1 MTAEPP
7 LKQESKK
14 EFRCGTLFY
23 TKNGLIALF
32 CWLLWGDFCFTI
44 MEAVV
49 PSLIPLKLKDLGA
62 PNWVMGMILT
72 TIPNLLNMTIAPYVS
87 VKSDNCRSR
96 WGRRIPFI
104 VSTMPFLCISLI
116 MLGWSREIAE
126 WCQKVVPMLSSWAP
140 ATVAI
145 VLIGLFMTIFQFF
158 NLFVNS
164 VFTYLFNDVV
174 PPSHL
179 GRFAGTF
186 RIVGTGASAL
196 YNWLAFKYAQTHMH
210 EIFLGATILYLV
222 GFGIM
227 CLMVKEGEYPPV
239 DATKSKSYGGIYGIK
254 NYFKESFSHGFYW
267 FLFVSAGILAMAGA
281 AWGFTMFFQL
291 EMGMSLDE
299 IGKLNAVTMVVSMVA
314 TYFAAVYVDRWH
326 PLRVYS
332 YICIFVVVGTGM
344 NWIWLFIDLP
354 GTYFFWLSLASNL
367 LYVFMNALIGA
378 SSLPMLMRL
387 FPHSRYGQFC
397 SAQGIIRSFCSILAG
412 LLFGG
417 YLDLLRVFVGDGYCY
432 RFNFTWTTAMM
443 FINCVAVV
451 WGYRIWNKMG
461 GDNGF
466 HPPAPWNEKGYEEV
480 ALVPTTGLHPKYLRI
495 ALRMMDALMIISL
508 LVPLFMLLFF
518 RTHGMEKAFSHFIF
532 YVIPLSALTLVIW
545 LVLARG
551 IYRDMRRAKRG
562 EPMHNGLP
570 HHGLMIVIASKF
582 LLAIGLWIAQLWV
595 AVAFNN
601 DKWAIVFAMGNV
613 VTNLL
618 VCFCTWIL
626 IRLERGVTPPIHLDE
641 IPDCIP

>member
-7 LKQESKK
+7 AKQEQEK

-239 DATKSKSYGGIYGIK
+239 DAAKAKTYGGI
-254 NYFKESFSHGFYW
+254 
-267 FLFVSAGILAMAGA
+267 
-281 AWGFTMFFQL
+281 
-291 EMGMSLDE
+291 
-299 IGKLNAVTMVVSMVA
+299 
-314 TYFAAVYVDRWH
+314 
-326 PLRVYS
+326 
-332 YICIFVVVGTGM
+332 
-344 NWIWLFIDLP
+344 
-354 GTYFFWLSLASNL
+354 
-367 LYVFMNALIGA
+367 
-378 SSLPMLMRL
+378 
-387 FPHSRYGQFC
+387 
-397 SAQGIIRSFCSILAG
+397 
-412 LLFGG
+412 
-417 YLDLLRVFVGDGYCY
+417 
-432 RFNFTWTTAMM
+432 
-443 FINCVAVV
+443 
-451 WGYRIWNKMG
+451 
-461 GDNGF
+461 
-466 HPPAPWNEKGYEEV
+466 
-480 ALVPTTGLHPKYLRI
+480 
-495 ALRMMDALMIISL
+495 
-508 LVPLFMLLFF
+508 
-518 RTHGMEKAFSHFIF
+518 
-532 YVIPLSALTLVIW
+532 
-545 LVLARG
+545 
-551 IYRDMRRAKRG
+551 
-562 EPMHNGLP
+562 
-570 HHGLMIVIASKF
+570 
-582 LLAIGLWIAQLWV
+582 
-595 AVAFNN
+595 
-601 DKWAIVFAMGNV
+601 
-613 VTNLL
+613 
-618 VCFCTWIL
+618 
-626 IRLERGVTPPIHLDE
+626 
-641 IPDCIP
+641 